1 MATLYV
7 LQGPDKGRTLK
18 THDPVV
24 LIGRGSTQVP
34 LTDQTVS
41 RRHAELR
48 SENGVTVLSDL
59 HSANGTYVN
68 GVRLTRP
75 VRLKHGDQIRLGST
89 LMVYWGD
96 ESQAQLSG
104 SNIPSDLVTLDAGG
118 TDSAAIVASIPS
130 AEDSVVL
137 AAPDTSY
144 AVKSWKVVRELT
156 YVIGSLIQPEQLLP
170 RVMDVLAEE
179 VEFDRG
185 VLFLRDEQSGELIP
199 EVVRFRS
206 RRVRAEAS
214 RNAISA
220 PRTIL
225 DHVLST
231 REGVLCTN
239 VAGDRRFDSGK
250 SVQSLGMRSLI
261 CAPIIAR
268 ERILGVIYLDCAV
281 ARHTYNEYELR
292 LIAAIGYQTGL
303 AIENARLVQAH
314 LERERLAAAGETVAY
329 LSHSIKNILQGM
341 RAGADVV
348 ERGLEKRDFSLSQ
361 QGWRI
366 LNRNLDKC
374 YSLMLNM
381 LAFSKHRE
389 PQLEPIQINTIARE
403 VVELVQPAADDAGI
417 VLLTDLDEHPPPV
430 PLDRDGMHQTLLNL
444 LTNAIDAV
452 PRQEGVIRVR
462 TRYDPLERCVIV
474 SVADNGPGVPESE
487 QTRVFEP
494 FYSTKGHG
502 GTGLGLAVA
511 RKIVHEHGGTIDLLS
526 PPGGGAEFVIR
537 LPTAE
542 ARRTSPGDTQG
553 PGNTHKPSGPASRT
567 A

>member
-1 MATLYV
+1 M
-7 LQGPDKGRTLK
+7 
-18 THDPVV
+18 
-24 LIGRGSTQVP
+24 IGRGSVQIP

-48 SENGVTVLSDL
+48 SENGVTVLVDL

-89 LMVYWGD
+89 LLVYWGE
-96 ESQAQLSG
+96 ESPAQLSG
-104 SNIPSDLVTLDAGG
+104 SSIPSDLVRLDAGG
-118 TDSAAIVASIPS
+118 ADSAAIVASIPS

-137 AAPDTSY
+137 AAPDTAY

-156 YVIGSLIQPEQLLP
+156 NVIGSLIQPEQLLP
-170 RVMDVLAEE
+170 RVMDILAEE

-185 VLFLRDEQSGELIP
+185 VIFLRDEQSGELMP
-199 EVVRFRS
+199 EVVRFRT
-206 RRVRAEAS
+206 RKVRAEAN
-214 RNAISA
+214 RDAISA
-220 PRTIL
+220 SRTIL
-225 DHVLST
+225 NHVLET

-239 VAGDRRFDSGK
+239 VARDRRFDSGK

-268 ERILGVIYLDCAV
+268 ERTLGAIYLDCAV
-281 ARHTYNEYELR
+281 TRHTYNEHELR

-329 LSHSIKNILQGM
+329 LSHSIKNILQGL

-348 ERGLEKRDFSLSQ
+348 ERGLEKRDFSLTQ

-381 LAFSKHRE
+381 LAFSKQRE
-389 PQLEPIQINTIARE
+389 PQLEPILINTIARE

-417 VLLTDLDEHPPPV
+417 VLLTEFDEHVPPV
-430 PLDRDGMHQTLLNL
+430 PLDRDGLHQTLLNL

-452 PRQEGVIRVR
+452 PRQTGVIRVR
-462 TRYDPLERCVIV
+462 TRYDPLERRVIV
-474 SVADNGPGVPESE
+474 SVADNGPGVPEAE
-487 QTRVFEP
+487 RTRVFEP

-511 RKIVHEHGGTIDLLS
+511 RKIVHEHGGTIELLS
-526 PPGGGAEFVIR
+526 PPEGGADFVIR
-537 LPTAE
+537 LPTAD
-542 ARRTSPGDTQG
+542 ARRPSPGDTHS
-553 PGNTHKPSGPASRT
+553 PDGPANRAT
-567 A
+567 

>member
-1 MATLYV
+1 MATLHV
-7 LQGPDKGRTLK
+7 LQGPDKGRTLT

-24 LIGRGSTQVP
+24 LIGRGSDQVP

-48 SENGVTVLSDL
+48 SENGVTLLTDL

-68 GVRLTRP
+68 GVRLTKP
-75 VRLKHGDQIRLGST
+75 VRLRHGDQIRLGST
-89 LMVYWGD
+89 LLVYCGD

-104 SNIPSDLVTLDAGG
+104 SSIPSDLVTLDAGG
-118 TDSAAIVASIPS
+118 ADSAAIVASIPS

-137 AAPDTSY
+137 AAPDTAY

-156 YVIGSLIQPEQLLP
+156 NVIGSLIQPEQLLP
-170 RVMDVLAEE
+170 RVMDILAEE

-185 VLFLRDEQSGELIP
+185 VIFLRDEQSGELLP
-199 EVVRFRS
+199 EVVRFRT
-206 RRVRAEAS
+206 RKVRAEAS

-220 PRTIL
+220 SRTIL
-225 DHVLST
+225 NHVLGT

-268 ERILGVIYLDCAV
+268 ERILGVIYLDCAIT
-281 ARHTYNEYELR
+281 RHTYNEHELR
-292 LIAAIGYQTGL
+292 LIAALGYQTGL

-348 ERGLEKRDFSLSQ
+348 ERGLEKRDFSLTQ

-381 LAFSKHRE
+381 LAFSKQRE

-417 VLLTDLDEHPPPV
+417 VLLTELDEHVPPV

-452 PRQEGVIRVR
+452 PRQTGVIRMR
-462 TRYDPLERCVIV
+462 TRYDPLERRVIV
-474 SVADNGPGVPESE
+474 SVADNGPGVPEPE
-487 QTRVFEP
+487 RTRVFEP

-511 RKIVHEHGGTIDLLS
+511 RKIVHEHGGTIELLS
-526 PPGGGAEFVIR
+526 PPEGGADFVIR
-537 LPTAE
+537 LPTAD
-542 ARRTSPGDTQG
+542 ARRPSPGDTQS
-553 PGNTHKPSGPASRT
+553 PDGPANRKV
-567 A
+567 